1 MSHCSRGP
9 LLAYHIDL
17 KRAMWRLDYLADFV
31 LRLRG
36 WGFNAVLLEIE
47 DKFRFSG
54 HPALAHP
61 DAPSHEEWR
70 AWAQACESAGIEV
83 IPLVQSLGHFEF
95 VTARSEYASLREAP
109 DLAGHL
115 DPTNPAAL
123 PLVRG
128 LIDEVVDVFQPR
140 RYFHIGGDET
150 QQLGRSSRLKRFGMD
165 ALYLQQ
171 IVPLLRHVVR
181 RGLRPLLWHDMGVSL
196 PKTLQKIPRTTL
208 MVDWDYQIT
217 GPRSST
223 LHVWGGHDGTR
234 VNPLVTWGPDYERV
248 ASPTFRRTLGRFAE
262 DAQTRRDGSFRG
274 FFCTDAL
281 RAHGFG
287 VVTASANRSAG
298 DQMGVPDFG
307 RHHANCFWSAR
318 KGLSEGAGHIV
329 TSWAV
334 RHNHPETGHPATFA
348 AILAARGMEG
358 FDSGAI
364 CREWAIETFGVALPD
379 FAQAIDLASRG
390 LRPAK
395 NRDRVY
401 GRAGTWSKR
410 LRALQGGEDLLE
422 ADIRSLCAEHG
433 GLAKTRAQIARAR
446 REFARAV
453 LLFRRCRRQAKR
465 NAHLLEFWLEGV
477 ALQDFYLD
485 FLQAAMARRLPREA
499 VRLDRRAR
507 GLMADTRELFART
520 YPVFSVEQEVQA
532 RYGYHLEYLGR
543 ILALRKAGSAG
554 SKSGTRK

>member
-1 MSHCSRGP
+1 
-9 LLAYHIDL
+9 
-17 KRAMWRLDYLADFV
+17 
-31 LRLRG
+31 
-36 WGFNAVLLEIE
+36 
-47 DKFRFSG
+47 
-54 HPALAHP
+54 
-61 DAPSHEEWR
+61 
-70 AWAQACESAGIEV
+70 
-83 IPLVQSLGHFEF
+83 
-95 VTARSEYASLREAP
+95 
-109 DLAGHL
+109 
-115 DPTNPAAL
+115 
-123 PLVRG
+123 
-128 LIDEVVDVFQPR
+128 
-140 RYFHIGGDET
+140 
-150 QQLGRSSRLKRFGMD
+150 
-165 ALYLQQ
+165 
-171 IVPLLRHVVR
+171 
-181 RGLRPLLWHDMGVSL
+181 
-196 PKTLQKIPRTTL
+196 
-208 MVDWDYQIT
+208 
-217 GPRSST
+217 
-223 LHVWGGHDGTR
+223 
-234 VNPLVTWGPDYERV
+234 
-248 ASPTFRRTLGRFAE
+248 
-262 DAQTRRDGSFRG
+262 
-274 FFCTDAL
+274 
-281 RAHGFG
+281 
-287 VVTASANRSAG
+287 
-298 DQMGVPDFG
+298 MGVPDFG